1 MGATGVK
8 CGDLGGGT
16 TETSGM
22 LDFTEMAEC
31 TRMFEPTE
39 IVEDRA
45 DFTEMA
51 ECTRMFEP
59 TEIVEDRA
67 EMDESS

>member
-22 LDFTEMAEC
+22 LDFTEM
-31 TRMFEPTE
+31 
-39 IVEDRA
+39 V
-45 DFTEMA
+45 